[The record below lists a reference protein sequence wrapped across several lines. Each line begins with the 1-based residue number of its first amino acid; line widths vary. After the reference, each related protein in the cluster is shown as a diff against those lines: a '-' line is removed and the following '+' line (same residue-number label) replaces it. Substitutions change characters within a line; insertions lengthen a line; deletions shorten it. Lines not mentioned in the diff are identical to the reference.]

1 MLAYEQQIA
10 EHNVQKILI
19 SAITFII
26 ALPVRLKVSFRGGK
40 NEKKIRC
47 DYEKAAK
54 SSVNTTN
61 KMN

>member
-40 NEKKIRC
+40 NEKISGAIMK
-47 DYEKAAK
+47 KLP
-54 SSVNTTN
+54 SHQ
-61 KMN
+61 